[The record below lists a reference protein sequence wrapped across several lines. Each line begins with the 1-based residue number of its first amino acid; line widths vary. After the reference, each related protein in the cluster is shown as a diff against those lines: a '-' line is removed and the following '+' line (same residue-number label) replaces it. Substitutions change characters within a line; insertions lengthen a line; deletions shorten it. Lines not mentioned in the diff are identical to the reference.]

1 MASVKIFHTLL
12 AAGDSVSNVMH
23 PGMNLIYT
31 WVDFNASVIGNYM
44 KFFSSLYLRLKVTV
58 ILTLP
63 SSLPLLGFDF
73 SQMDPCIN
81 ETLVHFSS
89 LYLRLKVT
97 VILTLPSSLPLLGF
111 DFSQMDPCIN
121 ETLVHFTDCK
131 NLFINKTEFKI
142 FRENEI
148 SVKIYRVILNDFWG
162 FNNLSYT
169 IHVK

>member
-44 KFFSSLYLRLKVTV
+44 KF
-58 ILTLP
+58 
-63 SSLPLLGFDF
+63 
-73 SQMDPCIN
+73 
-81 ETLVHFSS
+81 FSS